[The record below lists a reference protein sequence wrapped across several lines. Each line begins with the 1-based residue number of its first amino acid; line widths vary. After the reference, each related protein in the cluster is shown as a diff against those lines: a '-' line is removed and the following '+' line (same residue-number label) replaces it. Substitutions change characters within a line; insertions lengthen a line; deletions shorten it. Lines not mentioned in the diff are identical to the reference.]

1 MLTVNVLLVV
11 TAAAVVKA
19 QGMGPGKG
27 EFNLH
32 GDVKMCPT

>member
-11 TAAAVVKA
+11 AAAAVVKA

-27 EFNLH
+27 EF
-32 GDVKMCPT
+32 